1 MPHRFLRSFAI
12 SSETASES
20 IPSTRLHIFFTSYDA
35 TSSIGKQ
42 AISKTRN
49 TGTPE
54 RGTPEHGTLKILNLL
69 KIRNKLPG
77 CVKLFAG
84 KIIALN
90 MIFNNILTCRFLL

>member
-1 MPHRFLRSFAI
+1 MPHRFLRSFSI

-20 IPSTRLHIFFTSYDA
+20 IPSTRLHIFFTSYDT

-49 TGTPE
+49 TGKPE

-69 KIRNKLPG
+69 KIRKKITGVCEIICWKNY
-77 CVKLFAG
+77 CVKHDF
-84 KIIALN
+84 
-90 MIFNNILTCRFLL
+90 